1 MFVEGEGN
9 MRLPIS
15 DSGVVRG
22 TWARRCVSVAAL
34 VALLVSMMPAVG
46 AAQGRTAG
54 QIVGTVKDSTGAV
67 VPKADLILI
76 DNGTGATVE
85 TKSGNEGNFV
95 FPNLQ
100 PGRYQITAAFQG
112 FQPVTIQEIVVE
124 TARAVDVVVQFQ
136 VAGVSENVR
145 VEGRSQVVETTST
158 TIANTVSNAQIAK
171 LPLAGRN
178 ILNFALLVPGAATS
192 SGGRDSEYNG
202 LPGGAINITLDG
214 VNNNSARFRSGG
226 TSMFVFAPVRLGA
239 IEEVTVSTSGLTA
252 DAGAE
257 GAVQLQFVT
266 KRGTNM
272 FRGQVFDQI
281 SSDKLNA
288 QGAVN
293 KSRGTPQN
301 KLKQHEWGANFGGPI
316 IKNKLFFFGNY
327 ERIYQP
333 GETTINRTVLT
344 AEAQSGVFRYLGS
357 DGVTRTADLLEI
369 ASRPAFNLPTA
380 RDPYVQRQLQTIN
393 STLSQGIVTTGGNL
407 VTNNFGFV
415 IEQTPNVNYY
425 PTARVD
431 YQAMSNLAVRGVL
444 NLHYRDLPTNM
455 RYPGLPRI
463 NDGFASTYYILST
476 GADWTLKP
484 NLFYQMSFGGQSN
497 YEEFRPGNTLDIY
510 AGGLNGL
517 RVDLPLLDEPEIVN
531 DQLPLPRNNPVW
543 NFTNAVTWLKGK
555 HTFTFG
561 GTFRRTTM
569 YESIGG
575 LPPRYVVGIGTG
587 DPAANAF
594 TTATMPGL
602 RDADRT
608 NALALYALLVG
619 RVSSA
624 DGQYN
629 LNTDTRQYELI
640 PALRKEA
647 QNVGGV
653 YVQDQWRL
661 NPTLTLNYGL
671 RWELSGAATNPSD
684 VYSSPDPSGILG
696 PSSAPFQPGT
706 LTGDGN
712 PQILLKPKPYE
723 RDFNNPAPN
732 VGIAWNP
739 AKPGGFLGKLLG
751 QAVYRGNFGV
761 NYYDEGLISFQ
772 TAAGNGPGLLQTLA
786 LPAFT
791 PGSLNLQTPLPA
803 FTRTPAEFTFPIP
816 MSGFTFNRGHSTFD
830 PNIKTPMVK
839 NWSIGYQREVT
850 RDSAIEIRYVGNR
863 GSNLWRMYNLNETNI
878 FENGFLGEFVNAQRN
893 LAINLANSRTGFAN
907 NGLPGQV
914 ALPIFDAAF
923 GPLGGQAAV
932 AATAGYNNTTFITQL
947 QQGQAGRLANTLA
960 GDFRYLCPMVGN
972 RLPGCVTGGRN
983 YNAPGLYAINFFQAN
998 PFAAGSAARLMT
1010 DESSSAYDSLQ
1021 LQFRQRLRQGVS
1033 LTANYTYGKGRTDR
1047 YLITADNTGD
1057 WTTLRDRSL
1066 NWGPTGYDLRHI
1078 FQAYGT
1084 YELPFGKGRRFEIDS
1099 PILDQVFGGWSA
1111 SAIVKWQS
1119 GRPFLLTS
1127 GRQTFNQ
1134 QDSGVILNGITAE
1147 ELQKMVRVSAPPA
1160 NDARFAVGNI
1170 LYLDPRLIGP
1180 DGRANPEFLQYPT
1193 TAGEH
1198 GQFIYLYGP
1207 GLIVADL
1214 SLAKT
1219 VRLGGERRFNFEA
1232 LFINAF
1238 NHRNTTVGGT
1248 GGTSISIDS
1257 TTFGQS
1263 TGVANVSTNG
1273 SRQVQ
1278 FRLGMYF

>member
-1 MFVEGEGN
+1 M
-9 MRLPIS
+9 P
-15 DSGVVRG
+15 
-22 TWARRCVSVAAL
+22 RCSIQKLFTAL
-34 VALLVSMMPAVG
+34 VCLGALLSASPSAG
-46 AAQGRTAG
+46 QGRTTG
-54 QIVGTVKDSTGAV
+54 QIVGTVKDASGAI

-76 DNGTGATVE
+76 DNGTGATQE
-85 TKSGNEGNFV
+85 TKSGDEGNFV

-100 PGRYQITAAFQG
+100 PGRYQITATMTG
-112 FQPVTIQEIVVE
+112 FNPVTIQEVIVG
-124 TARAVDVVVQFQ
+124 TARSVDVVVQFQ
-136 VAGVSENVR
+136 VAGVSEAVR

-171 LPLAGRN
+171 LPMAGRN

-266 KRGTNM
+266 KRGTNA

-281 SSDKLNA
+281 SSDKFNA
-288 QGAVN
+288 QGSVN
-293 KSRGTPQN
+293 KARGTPKN

-316 IKNKLFFFGNY
+316 LKNKLFFFGNY

-333 GETTINRTVLT
+333 GETTQNRTVLT
-344 AEAQSGVFRYLGS
+344 AEAQSGVFRYL
-357 DGVTRTADLLEI
+357 DANNVTRTANLLDI
-369 ASRPAFNLPTA
+369 ARGAGLPTTL
-380 RDPYVQRQLQTIN
+380 DPYVQRQLQTIN
-393 STLSQGIVTTGGNL
+393 SSLPQGVITTGGNL
-407 VTNNFGFV
+407 VTNNFAFV
-415 IEQTPNVNYY
+415 IDQTPNVNYY
-425 PTARVD
+425 PTGRVD
-431 YQAMSNLAVRGVL
+431 YQATQNLAVRGVL
-444 NLHYRDLPTNM
+444 NLHYRDLPTNP
-455 RYPGLPRI
+455 RYPGLPAI
-463 NDGFASTYYILST
+463 NDGFTSTYYILST
-476 GADWTLKP
+476 GADWTLRP

-510 AGGLNGL
+510 AGGLNSM
-517 RVDLPLLDEPEIVN
+517 RVDLPLIDEPEIIG
-531 DQLPLPRNNPVW
+531 DQLPIPRNNPVW
-543 NFTNAVTWLKGK
+543 NVTNTLTWLKGR

-575 LPPRYVVGIGTG
+575 APPTYTVGIGTG
-587 DPAANAF
+587 DTAANAF
-594 TTATMPGL
+594 TTTSMPGL

-608 NALALYALLVG
+608 NALALYAMLVG
-619 RVSSA
+619 RVSTA
-624 DGQYN
+624 GGQWN
-629 LNTDTRQYELI
+629 LNTDTKQYELI

-671 RWELSGAATNPSD
+671 RWELSGAAMNPSD
-684 VYSSPDPSGILG
+684 VYSSPNPSGILG
-696 PSSAPFQPGT
+696 PSSAPFQPGV
-706 LTGDGN
+706 LTGDLN
-712 PQILLKPKPYE
+712 PQILLKPKPYKG
-723 RDFNNPAPN
+723 DYNNPAPN
-732 VGIAWNP
+732 VGVAWYP

-751 QAVYRGNFGV
+751 QAVYRGNFGI

-791 PGSLNLQTPLPA
+791 PGSLNLQTPLPT
-803 FTRTPAEFTFPIP
+803 FTRTPTEFTFPIA
-816 MSGFTFNRGHSTFD
+816 MSGFTFNRGHATFD
-830 PNIKTPMVK
+830 PNIKTPMIK
-839 NWSIGYQREVT
+839 NWSIGYQRELF
-850 RDSAIEIRYVGNR
+850 RNAALEIRYVGNR
-863 GSNLWRMYNLNETNI
+863 GTNLWRLYNLNETNI
-878 FENGFLGEFVNAQRN
+878 FENNFLTEFQNAQRN
-893 LAINLANSRTGFAN
+893 LAINVANGRTGFAN
-907 NGLPGQV
+907 SGLPGQV

-923 GPLGGQAAV
+923 GPLGSTPAV
-932 AATAGYNNTTFITQL
+932 ATTAGYSSTTFITQL

-972 RLPGCVTGGRN
+972 RLPACVTGGRN
-983 YNAPGLYAINFFQAN
+983 YNAPGLYPINVFQAN
-998 PFAAGSAARLMT
+998 PYAAGSNVRLMT
-1010 DESSSAYDSLQ
+1010 DESSSAYDALQ
-1021 LQFRQRLRQGVS
+1021 LQFRQRVNNGLSV
-1033 LTANYTYGKGRTDR
+1033 TANYTYGRGRTDR

-1084 YELPFGKGRRFEIDS
+1084 YELPFGKGRHFNIDS
-1099 PILDQVFGGWSA
+1099 ALLDQVVGGWAA

-1134 QDSGVILNGITAE
+1134 QDAGVILNGITVAD
-1147 ELQKMVRVSAPPA
+1147 LQKMVKVSAPPS
-1160 NDARFAVGNI
+1160 NDSRFAAGNV

-1180 DGRANPEFLQYPT
+1180 DGRANPDFIRYPT
-1193 TAGEH
+1193 TAGEL
-1198 GQFIYLYGP
+1198 GQYVYLYGP
-1207 GLIVADL
+1207 GLISADL

-1219 VRLGGERRFNFEA
+1219 FNFGGQRRFNFEG
-1232 LFINAF
+1232 LLINAF

-1248 GGTSISIDS
+1248 GGTSVSIDS

-1263 TGVANVSTNG
+1263 NGVANVSTNG
-1273 SRQVQ
+1273 ARQVQ
-1278 FRLGMYF
+1278 FRVGFYF

>member
-1 MFVEGEGN
+1 M
-9 MRLPIS
+9 S
-15 DSGVVRG
+15 
-22 TWARRCVSVAAL
+22 RCWSKTVL
-34 VALLVSMMPAVG
+34 TALLCLAPALS
-46 AAQGRTAG
+46 AAQGRITG
-54 QIVGTVKDSTGAV
+54 QIVGTVKDASGAV

-85 TKSGNEGNFV
+85 TKSGADGNFV

-100 PGRYQITAAFQG
+100 PGRYQITATFQG
-112 FQPVTIQEIVVE
+112 FQPVTIQQVLVE
-124 TARAVDVVVQFQ
+124 TARSVDVVVQFQ
-136 VAGVSENVR
+136 VAGVSESVD
-145 VEGRSQVVETTST
+145 VAGRSQVIETSSS
-158 TIANTVSNAQIAK
+158 TIANTLTNAQIAK
-171 LPLAGRN
+171 LPIAGRN
-178 ILNFALLVPGAATS
+178 VLNFALLVPGAATS

-226 TSMFVFAPVRLGA
+226 TSMFVFAPVRMGA
-239 IEEVTVSTSGLTA
+239 IEEVTVSTSGLSA

-266 KRGTNM
+266 KRGSNV

-293 KSRGTPQN
+293 KSRGTPKT
-301 KLKQHEWGANFGGPI
+301 KLKQHEWGANLGGPI

-357 DGVTRTADLLEI
+357 DNVTRTANLLDL
-369 ASRPAFNLPTA
+369 ARNAGLPTA
-380 RDPYVQRQLQTIN
+380 LDPYVQRQLQTVN
-393 STLSQGIVTTGGNL
+393 NTLSQGVITTGGNL

-431 YQAMSNLAVRGVL
+431 YQATSNLAVRGVL
-444 NLHYRDLPTNM
+444 NLHYRDLPTSP
-455 RYPGLPRI
+455 RYPGLPQI
-463 NDGFASTYYILST
+463 TNGFASTYYILST

-510 AGGLNGL
+510 AGGLNGM
-517 RVDLPLLDEPEIVN
+517 RVDLPNLMDEAEIVD
-531 DQLPLPRNNPVW
+531 DQLPIPRNNPVW
-543 NFTNAVTWLKGK
+543 NVTNTLTWLKGK
-555 HTFTFG
+555 HTMTFG
-561 GTFRRTTM
+561 GTYRRTTM

-575 LPPRYVVGIGTG
+575 IPPRYVIGIGTG

-594 TTATMPGL
+594 TTATMPAI

-608 NALALYALLVG
+608 NALNLYAMLVG
-619 RVSSA
+619 RVSNA

-629 LNTDTRQYELI
+629 LNTETLAYELI

-647 QNVGGV
+647 QNVGGI
-653 YVQDQWRL
+653 YGQDQWRVS
-661 NPTLTLNYGL
+661 PTLTLNYGL
-671 RWELSGAATNPSD
+671 RWEFSGAATNPSD

-706 LTGDGN
+706 LNGDPN
-712 PQILLKPKPYE
+712 PQIFLKPKPYKG
-723 RDFNNPAPN
+723 DFNNPAPN
-732 VGIAWNP
+732 VGVAWNP
-739 AKPGGFLGKLLG
+739 SKPAGFLGKLLG
-751 QAVYRGNFGV
+751 QSVYRANFGI

-786 LPAFT
+786 LPPFT

-803 FTRTPAEFTFPIP
+803 FTRTPTEFTFPIP

-830 PNIKTPMVK
+830 PDIKTPMVK
-839 NWSIGYQREVT
+839 NWSIGYQRELT
-850 RDSAIEIRYVGNR
+850 RDTAIEIRYVGNR
-863 GSNLWRMYNLNETNI
+863 GSNLWRLYNLNETNI
-878 FENGFLGEFVNAQRN
+878 FENGFLQEFQAAQRN
-893 LAINLANSRTGFAN
+893 LTINLANGRTGFAN
-907 NGLPGQV
+907 NGLPGQA

-923 GPLGGQAAV
+923 GPLGGQPAV
-932 AATAGYNNTTFITQL
+932 AANAGYNNTTFITQL
-947 QQGQAGRLANTLA
+947 QQGQAGRLANTMA

-972 RLPGCVTGGRN
+972 ALAGCASRG
-983 YNAPGLYAINFFQAN
+983 YNAAGRYPINFFQAN
-998 PFAAGSAARLMT
+998 PIAAGSNVRLMT
-1010 DESSSAYDSLQ
+1010 DESSSKYDALQ
-1021 LQFRQRLRQGVS
+1021 IQFRKRYRQGLD

-1047 YLITADNTGD
+1047 YGITADNTAD
-1057 WTTLRDRSL
+1057 WNTLRDRSL

-1078 FQAYGT
+1078 FQAFGT
-1084 YELPFGKGRRFEIDS
+1084 YDLPFGRDRRFNIQS
-1099 PILDQVFGGWSA
+1099 ALLDQIFGGWAA
-1111 SAIVKWQS
+1111 SGIVKWQS

-1134 QDSGVILNGITAE
+1134 QDSGVIVNGITVE
-1147 ELQKMVRVSAPPA
+1147 QLQKMVKVSAPPA
-1160 NDARFAVGNI
+1160 GDSRFQAGNV
-1170 LYLDPRLIGP
+1170 LYLDPRLIGA
-1180 DGRANPEFLQYPT
+1180 DGRANPEFIQYPT
-1193 TAGEH
+1193 TAGEL
-1198 GQFIYLYGP
+1198 GQYVYLYGP
-1207 GLIVADL
+1207 GLITADL
-1214 SLAKT
+1214 GLAKAF
-1219 VRLGGERRFNFEA
+1219 RLGADRRFNFEA
-1232 LFINAF
+1232 LLINAF

-1248 GGTSISIDS
+1248 GGATVSIDS

-1273 SRQVQ
+1273 ARQVQ
-1278 FRLGMYF
+1278 FRVGFYF

>member
-1 MFVEGEGN
+1 MPRFKKIAIAVFVCL
-9 MRLPIS
+9 LP
-15 DSGVVRG
+15 
-22 TWARRCVSVAAL
+22 AL
-34 VALLVSMMPAVG
+34 S
-46 AAQGRTAG
+46 AAQGRITG
-54 QIVGTVKDSTGAV
+54 QIVGTVKDASGAV
-67 VPKADLILI
+67 VPKADLVLI
-76 DNGTGATVE
+76 DSGTGATVE
-85 TKSGNEGNFV
+85 TKSGSDGNFV

-100 PGRYQITAAFQG
+100 PGRYSITATFQG
-112 FQPVTIQEIVVE
+112 FQPVTIQEVIVQ
-124 TARAVDVVVQFQ
+124 TARSIDVVVQFQ
-136 VAGVSENVR
+136 VAGVSEQVQ

-158 TIANTVSNAQIAK
+158 TVANTVNNAQIAK
-171 LPLAGRN
+171 LPMAGRN

-239 IEEVTVSTSGLTA
+239 IEEVTISTSGLTA

-266 KRGTNM
+266 KRGTNA
-272 FRGQVFDQI
+272 FRGQAFDQI
-281 SSDKLNA
+281 SSDRFNA

-293 KSRGTPQN
+293 KSRGTPKN
-301 KLKQHEWGANFGGPI
+301 KLKQHEWGANVGGPI
-316 IKNKLFFFGNY
+316 VKNKLFFFGNY

-333 GETTINRTVLT
+333 GETTLNRTVLT
-344 AEAQSGVFRYLGS
+344 AEAQTGVFRYLGS
-357 DGVTRTADLLEI
+357 DGVTRTANLLDL
-369 ASRPAFNLPTA
+369 ARTAGLPTA
-380 RDPYVQRQLQTIN
+380 LDPYVQRQLQTIN
-393 STLSQGIVTTGGNL
+393 GTLSQGIITTGGNL

-431 YQAMSNLAVRGVL
+431 YQATSSLAVRGVL

-476 GADWTLKP
+476 GADWTVKP

-510 AGGLNGL
+510 AGGLNGM
-517 RVDLPLLDEPEIVN
+517 RVDLPLIDEPEIVG
-531 DQLPLPRNNPVW
+531 DQLPIPRNNPVW
-543 NFTNAVTWLKGK
+543 NFTNALTWLKGK
-555 HTFTFG
+555 HSFTFG

-575 LPPRYVVGIGTG
+575 APPTYTIGIGTG

-594 TTATMPGL
+594 TSTTMPGL

-608 NALALYALLVG
+608 NALALYAMLVG
-619 RVSSA
+619 RVSNAS
-624 DGQYN
+624 GQYN
-629 LNTDTRQYELI
+629 LNTDSKLYELI

-653 YVQDQWRL
+653 YAQDQWRI

-671 RWELSGAATNPSD
+671 RWEFSGAATNPSE
-684 VYSSPDPSGILG
+684 VYSSPDPAGILG
-696 PSSAPFQPGT
+696 PSTAVFQPGV
-706 LTGDGN
+706 LNGDMN
-712 PQILLKPKPYE
+712 PQIYLKPKPYKG
-723 RDFNNPAPN
+723 DFNNPAPN
-732 VGIAWNP
+732 VGVAWNP
-739 AKPGGFLGKLLG
+739 SKPGGFLGKLLG
-751 QAVYRGNFGV
+751 QAVYRGNFGI

-791 PGSLNLQTPLPA
+791 PGSLNLQTALPA
-803 FTRTPAEFTFPIP
+803 FTRTPTAFTFPIA

-830 PNIKTPMVK
+830 PDIKTPMIK
-839 NWSIGYQREVT
+839 NWSIGYQRELT
-850 RDSAIEIRYVGNR
+850 SSSAIEIRYVGNR
-863 GSNLWRMYNLNETNI
+863 GSNLWRLYNLNETNI
-878 FENGFLGEFVNAQRN
+878 FENNFLNDFTNAQRN
-893 LAINLANSRTGFAN
+893 LAINLAQTPAVTSFENRS
-907 NGLPGQV
+907 LPGQV
-914 ALPIFDAAF
+914 PIPIFAAAF
-923 GPLGGQAAV
+923 GARGATGPV
-932 AATAGYNNTTFITQL
+932 AASAGYSSTTFITQL
-947 QQGQAGRLANTLA
+947 LQGQAGRLANTLA

-972 RLPGCVTGGRN
+972 RLPACVTGGRN
-983 YNAPGLYAINFFQAN
+983 YNEAGPYAINFFQAN
-998 PFAAGSAARLMT
+998 PFAAGGNARLMT
-1010 DESSSAYDSLQ
+1010 DESASAYDALQ
-1021 LQFRQRLRQGVS
+1021 LQFRQRLRQGLSV
-1033 LTANYTYGKGRTDR
+1033 TANYTYGKGRTDR

-1084 YELPFGKGRRFEIDS
+1084 YELPFGSGRRFNIDND
-1099 PILDQVFGGWSA
+1099 ILDQAFGGWSA
-1111 SAIVKWQS
+1111 SAIVKVQT

-1134 QDSGVILNGITAE
+1134 QDSGVILNGITVAD
-1147 ELQKMVRVSAPPA
+1147 LQKMVKVSTPPA
-1160 NDARFAVGNI
+1160 NDSRFPVGNV
-1170 LYLDPRLIGP
+1170 LYLDPRLIGA
-1180 DGRANPEFLQYPT
+1180 DGRANQDYIRYPT
-1193 TAGEH
+1193 TAGEL
-1198 GQFIYLYGP
+1198 GQYVYLYGP
-1207 GLIVADL
+1207 GLVVADL
-1214 SLAKT
+1214 SVAKT
-1219 VRLGGERRFNFEA
+1219 FSLGGQRRFNFEA

-1263 TGVANVSTNG
+1263 SGVANVSTNG
-1273 SRQVQ
+1273 ARQVQ
-1278 FRLGMYF
+1278 FRVGYTF